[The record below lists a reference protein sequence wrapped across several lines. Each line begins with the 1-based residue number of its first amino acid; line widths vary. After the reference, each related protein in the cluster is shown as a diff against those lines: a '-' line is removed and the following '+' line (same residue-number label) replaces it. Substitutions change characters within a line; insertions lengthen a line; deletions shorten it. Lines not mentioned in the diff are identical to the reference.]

1 MHISKRNQKEYN
13 MILAAE
19 RVFGKVGFSNAKM
32 EDIAEEAGITKVTL
46 YSYFQSK
53 ENLYLGVTYYI
64 LQQLNDRFYQ
74 AIEENKENKG
84 IDGIIAIVNT
94 FMEHCENNFLAA
106 QSLLDYY
113 SILRK
118 SAVDKEGLQ
127 LTDATKESIYF
138 KKLEGIQ
145 NIAFKLAAKEIK
157 RGQEDGSIDPTLN
170 SVVNTMYLWSAIV
183 GYVKLV
189 SATGDDISPV
199 FNISM
204 VDLKKVCISSMRRH
218 LTAHL

>member
-94 FMEHCENNFLAA
+94 FMEHCEKNFLAA

-118 SAVDKEGLQ
+118 SAIDKEGLQ
-127 LTDATKESIYF
+127 LSDATKESIYF

-170 SVVNTMYLWSAIV
+170 PIVNTMYLWSAIV

-204 VDLKKVCISSMRRH
+204 VDLKEVCISSMRRH